1 MQTSKAPKGRHTGLL
16 ENMNNAQPHTEL
28 TVTDIGLMPYAEA
41 LALQADLCVRRQDDA
56 IGNTVLLVEHP
67 AVITLGARKSENKL
81 LAAPLALTRDGID
94 LVQVGR
100 GGGTT
105 AHNPG
110 QAVMYPIIKLK
121 TLGLGVS
128 EYVRTLEQ
136 IGIELLDGLDVVA
149 ERRKG
154 LPGLWIGERKIASI
168 GVQIKKWV
176 TYHGIA
182 INICNDLGIFGRIV
196 PCGLEGVQM
205 TSVLAETGRRAD
217 MNDIKH
223 RLTTLCRKHLTKD
236 QTHAAAG

>member
-1 MQTSKAPKGRHTGLL
+1 
-16 ENMNNAQPHTEL
+16 
-28 TVTDIGLMPYAEA
+28 MPYAEA
-41 LALQADLCVRRQDDA
+41 LALQTDLCLKRQADLIC
-56 IGNTVLLVEHP
+56 NTVLLVEHP

-81 LAAPLALTRDGID
+81 LAEPTRLTQAGVE

-121 TLGLGVS
+121 TLDFGVS

-136 IGIELLDGLDVVA
+136 IGIELLDGLSVAA

-154 LPGLWIGERKIASI
+154 LPGLWIGQRKIASI

-182 INICNDLGIFGRIV
+182 INICNDLGIFGHIV
-196 PCGLEGVQM
+196 PCGLEGVLM
-205 TSVLAETGRRAD
+205 TSVLAETGQQAD
-217 MNDIKH
+217 MNEIKH
-223 RLTTLCRKHLTKD
+223 RLTTLCRKHFTKD
-236 QTHAAAG
+236 HTNVAG

>member
-1 MQTSKAPKGRHTGLL
+1 MK
-16 ENMNNAQPHTEL
+16 NAQPHTALE
-28 TVTDIGLMPYAEA
+28 VTDIGLMGYADA
-41 LALQADLCVRRQDDA
+41 LALQTDLCLKRQEDL
-56 IGNTVLLVEHP
+56 IPNTVLLVEHP

-81 LAAPLALTRDGID
+81 LAQPLRLTQSGVD
-94 LVQVGR
+94 LLQVGR

-110 QAVMYPIIKLK
+110 QVVMYPIIKLK
-121 TLGLGVS
+121 TLNLGVS

-136 IGIELLDGLDVVA
+136 IGIELLDSLGIAA

-182 INICNDLGIFGRIV
+182 INICNDLGIFGHIV

-205 TSVLAETGRRAD
+205 TSVLAETGQQAD

-223 RLTTLCRKHLTKD
+223 QLKSLCRKHFTKD
-236 QTHAAAG
+236 QTNVAAG

>member
-1 MQTSKAPKGRHTGLL
+1 MS
-16 ENMNNAQPHTEL
+16 
-28 TVTDIGLMPYAEA
+28 YADA
-41 LALQADLCVRRQDDA
+41 LALQTDLCLQRQADA
-56 IGNTVLLVEHP
+56 IPNTVLLVEHP

-81 LAAPLALTRDGID
+81 LADPAQLTRWGIS

-110 QAVMYPIIKLK
+110 QAIMYPVIKLK
-121 TLGLGVS
+121 TLKLGVS

-136 IGIELLDGLDVVA
+136 IGIELLAGLNVGA

-182 INICNDLGIFGRIV
+182 INICNDLSIFSRIV

-205 TSVLAETGRRAD
+205 TSVLAETGHKAD
-217 MNDIKH
+217 MDAIKQQ
-223 RLTTLCRKHLTKD
+223 LKTLCVKHFTKD
-236 QTHAAAG
+236 QLHAAAG

>member
-1 MQTSKAPKGRHTGLL
+1 
-16 ENMNNAQPHTEL
+16 MNNAQPHTGPV
-28 TVTDIGLMPYAEA
+28 VTDIGTMPYADA
-41 LALQADLCVRRQDDA
+41 LALQTDLCLKRQADL
-56 IGNTVLLVEHP
+56 IPNTVLLVEHP

-81 LAAPLALTRDGID
+81 LADPLCLTRSGIE
-94 LVQVGR
+94 LLQVGR

-121 TLGLGVS
+121 TLNFGVS

-136 IGIELLDGLDVVA
+136 IGIELLDGLSVRS

-182 INICNDLGIFGRIV
+182 INICNDLSIFSRIV

-205 TSVLAETGRRAD
+205 TSVLAETGQQAD
-217 MNDIKH
+217 MNQIRR
-223 RLTTLCRKHLTKD
+223 RLALLCRKYFTKD
-236 QTHAAAG
+236 QTNVAAG